1 MWQHQRRNLHMA
13 YQQSLISYCELEEDL
28 YVALAAEGHALLKKL
43 LYAPK
48 LVPELLGVA
57 SACKRLPE
65 VVQIGARASV
75 VFRSL
80 GTRPANPLRK
90 AILQFAFAP
99 ELPHWRAP
107 KPCLPP
113 CCCPDMNSHLT

>member
-1 MWQHQRRNLHMA
+1 MA
-13 YQQSLISYCELEEDL
+13 YQQSLMSSCKLEEDL

-65 VVQIGARASV
+65 LVQIGARASV

-80 GTRPANPLRK
+80 GTRPANLLRR
-90 AILQFAFAP
+90 AILQ
-99 ELPHWRAP
+99 L
-107 KPCLPP
+107 LLQLS
-113 CCCPDMNSHLT
+113 CCAGGHRNLASVLLSVLT